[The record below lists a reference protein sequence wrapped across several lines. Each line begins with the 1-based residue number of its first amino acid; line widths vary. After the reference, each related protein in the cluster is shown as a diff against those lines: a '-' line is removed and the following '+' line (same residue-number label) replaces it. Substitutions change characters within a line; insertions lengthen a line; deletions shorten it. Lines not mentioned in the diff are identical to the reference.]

1 MHDCCDFVE
10 VQVPRRAP
18 GGWAVETKG
27 TSHKGWE
34 RQGMLSLENTVGG
47 MKAAS
52 RHMQGRHSDQE
63 LSLLSEALGTDMSQS
78 VRQKSMQYADNS

>member
-1 MHDCCDFVE
+1 
-10 VQVPRRAP
+10 
-18 GGWAVETKG
+18 
-27 TSHKGWE
+27 
-34 RQGMLSLENTVGG
+34 MLSLENTVGG

-78 VRQKSMQYADNS
+78 VRQKSMQYAENS